1 MTAQCEIL
9 FCSVFAEQTIFTTFA
24 KQKKQ
29 AVLNMTKKEE
39 KIHRYIEDM
48 AMSFEEKGF
57 PRMAGR
63 VIAWLMIAD
72 PSHQTMPDLV
82 EALHASK
89 SSISTATRILINFQ
103 LVEKISM
110 RGERKDFYRL
120 KPNIWKDSIQLAVKK
135 MTDFKDIANHSL
147 ELLGDTDTRKDK
159 LEEMYDVYAFMES
172 QMPQI
177 MENWEKQKN
186 RNK

>member
-1 MTAQCEIL
+1 MSQ
-9 FCSVFAEQTIFTTFA
+9 
-24 KQKKQ
+24 
-29 AVLNMTKKEE
+29 KEE

-63 VIAWLMIAD
+63 VMAWLMIAN
-72 PSHQTMPDLV
+72 PSHQSMPELV

-89 SSISTATRILINFQ
+89 SSISTATRVLINFQ

-135 MTDFKDIANHSL
+135 MTDFKEIASHSL
-147 ELLGDTDTRKDK
+147 DVLSDVNIRKDK

-172 QMPQI
+172 QMPLI
-177 MENWEKQKN
+177 MENWEKQNQRK
-186 RNK
+186 KGSE